1 MSVQLILPLEPGSL
15 RCCRCLRDRHDDGS
29 HVTWRCV
36 QCHETVCRGCTL
48 TDPASL
54 HRTYYDETFC
64 SQACKDAWD
73 EAILGAMAM
82 REVMES

>member
-1 MSVQLILPLEPGSL
+1 
-15 RCCRCLRDRHDDGS
+15 
-29 HVTWRCV
+29 
-36 QCHETVCRGCTL
+36 L